1 MTSRNAIGW
10 QTTLADL
17 SLILFLITAA
27 AAGHR
32 VPRPTHP
39 LASATRPPEARALAS
54 PRAEPLAVWIAAPG
68 APPLGRWLDSQ
79 SRDPRQQVTVIVRYR
94 AADGPLT
101 ALATADPLMRA
112 AGQRARLVVEPGE
125 GPPRA
130 VIAFDPPE
138 PR

>member
-27 AAGHR
+27 AASHR
-32 VPRPTHP
+32 APPTHP
-39 LASATRPPEARALAS
+39 VTLAPQRPDGRALPS

-68 APPLGRWLDSQ
+68 APPLGRWLDGQ
-79 SRDPRQQVTVIVRYR
+79 RGDPRQQVTVIVRYR
-94 AADGPLT
+94 AADGPAA

-130 VIAFDPPE
+130 VIAFDPPDA
-138 PR
+138 R